1 MVPDPARRDRG
12 MSGPILRVDRVS
24 RHFGGLR
31 ALSDVSLEI
40 PRRSIF
46 ALIGPNGSGKTT
58 MFNVITGGLA
68 PTTGSVAFDG
78 HEIAGAKT
86 HTIVRLGIGRTFQNI
101 RLFTRMSV
109 FHNVWVAVR
118 AAREGGGR
126 PEGERVMELLEL
138 TGLATRRDDLVEK
151 LNFGEQRRLEMAR
164 ALAGEPRLLL
174 LDEPAAG
181 MGRAEKERLAED
193 IRRLRARGLTI
204 FLIEHSM
211 DLVMGLAERIAV
223 LHFGEKIAEGS
234 PGEIQS
240 HPRVIEAY
248 LGRATPDRAA
258 AGA

>member
-1 MVPDPARRDRG
+1 
-12 MSGPILRVDRVS
+12 MSAPILRVDRVS
-24 RHFGGLR
+24 RNFGGLR
-31 ALSDVSLEI
+31 ALNEVTLEI
-40 PRRSIF
+40 PRGSIF

-58 MFNVITGGLA
+58 MFNVVTGGLA
-68 PTTGSVAFDG
+68 PTTGSVTFQG
-78 HEIAGAKT
+78 HEIGGART
-86 HTIVRLGIGRTFQNI
+86 HDIVRLGIGRTFQNI

-118 AAREGGGR
+118 ASRDGDGR
-126 PEGERVMELLEL
+126 TQSRRVMDLLEL
-138 TGLATRRDDLVEK
+138 TGLAARRDDLVEK

-164 ALAGEPRLLL
+164 ALAGEPSLLL

-181 MGRAEKERLAED
+181 MGRPEKERLAED
-193 IRRLRARGLTI
+193 IRTLKARGLTI

-234 PGEIQS
+234 PGEIQT

-248 LGRATPDRAA
+248 LGRAHGDGAAVRA
-258 AGA
+258 

>member
-1 MVPDPARRDRG
+1 
-12 MSGPILRVDRVS
+12 MSAPILRVDRVS
-24 RHFGGLR
+24 RNFGGLR
-31 ALSDVSLEI
+31 ALNEVTLEI
-40 PRRSIF
+40 PRGSIF

-58 MFNVITGGLA
+58 MFNVVTGGLA
-68 PTTGSVAFDG
+68 PTTGSVTFQG
-78 HEIAGAKT
+78 HEIGGART
-86 HTIVRLGIGRTFQNI
+86 HDIVRLGIGRTFQNI

-118 AAREGGGR
+118 ASRDGDGR
-126 PEGERVMELLEL
+126 SQSRRVMDLLEL
-138 TGLATRRDDLVEK
+138 TGLAARRDDLVEK

-164 ALAGEPRLLL
+164 ALAGEPSLLL

-181 MGRAEKERLAED
+181 MGRPEKERLAED
-193 IRRLRARGLTI
+193 IRTLKARGLTI

-234 PGEIQS
+234 PGEIQT

-248 LGRATPDRAA
+248 LGRAQDDGAAVRA
-258 AGA
+258 

>member
-1 MVPDPARRDRG
+1 
-12 MSGPILRVDRVS
+12 MSAPILRVDRVS
-24 RHFGGLR
+24 RNFGGLR
-31 ALSDVSLEI
+31 ALNEVTLEI
-40 PRRSIF
+40 PRGSIF

-58 MFNVITGGLA
+58 MFNVVTGGLA
-68 PTTGSVAFDG
+68 PTTGSVTFQG
-78 HEIAGAKT
+78 HEIGGART
-86 HTIVRLGIGRTFQNI
+86 HDIVRLGIGRTFQNI

-118 AAREGGGR
+118 ASRDGDGR
-126 PEGERVMELLEL
+126 SQSRRVMDLLEL
-138 TGLATRRDDLVEK
+138 TGLAARRDDLVEK

-164 ALAGEPRLLL
+164 ALAGEPSLLL

-181 MGRAEKERLAED
+181 MGRPEKERLAED
-193 IRRLRARGLTI
+193 IRTLKARGLTI

-234 PGEIQS
+234 PGEIQT

-248 LGRATPDRAA
+248 LGRAHGDGAAVRA
-258 AGA
+258 

>member
-1 MVPDPARRDRG
+1 
-12 MSGPILRVDRVS
+12 MSAPILRVDRVS

-40 PRRSIF
+40 PRGSIY

-58 MFNVITGGLA
+58 MFNVVTGGLA
-68 PTTGSVAFDG
+68 PTTGSVTFHGREIGGART
-78 HEIAGAKT
+78 HE
-86 HTIVRLGIGRTFQNI
+86 IVRLGIGRTFQNI

-118 AAREGGGR
+118 AARDGSGR
-126 PEGERVMELLEL
+126 SQGARVMELLEL
-138 TGLATRRDDLVEK
+138 TDLAARRDDLVES

-164 ALAGEPRLLL
+164 ALAGEPTLLL

-181 MGRAEKERLAED
+181 MGGGEKERLARD
-193 IRRLRARGLTI
+193 IRALQARDLTV

-234 PGEIQS
+234 PTEIQT

-248 LGRATPDRAA
+248 LGRARGERAA